1 MSWIRA
7 IAVDL
12 DGTIATDDVIAPEV
26 LDAIKHAQYRGVRML
41 LVTGRTIAALRT
53 GFPGPIED
61 FDAVVAENGGVLMVD
76 GRHRLLA
83 DPVNPS
89 LIQALLGQGIPL
101 QQGEVLVGLS
111 ADHDVAALHEITRLG
126 LDSTLLRNRG
136 QLMILPTGVS
146 KGAGLLIALAGF
158 GLSAHNTLAVGDAEN
173 DHSMFEIA
181 ELAAA
186 PPNALPAV
194 KDHADLI
201 LQAANG
207 QGVAALLTGQLVAGE
222 IRPHSARRQ
231 IRIGE
236 CSDGSDA
243 QVSTIASTILLVGGS
258 GRGKSYLAGV
268 VAEQLIDHA
277 YQILVI
283 DPEGEQAGLAATAG
297 VTSITVKGEADITQ
311 AVETI
316 RAGSSVVLDLS
327 STERCQQSA
336 LLSVLATPIL
346 ALRAETGAPQW
357 VIIDEAHELAGPT
370 GPLRALFDP
379 TAGGHCLVT
388 YHPEQL
394 SAEVLNSADVII
406 SASPPI
412 DQVLGTVNV
421 SAAGLPKAVTG
432 QAMLMRTDRAEAGQ
446 PFMVATRITKHQRH
460 QRKYAELCLPTG
472 RGFRFRPFQGH
483 QLPEARTIDQFSA
496 QLDQIDPDT
505 LGWHMQ
511 RGDLSKWLCEVVQ
524 DRQLGDHVA
533 QLERDLTLRQL
544 AEVQRAKEELATAI
558 ADRYIG

>member
-1 MSWIRA
+1 M
-7 IAVDL
+7 
-12 DGTIATDDVIAPEV
+12 
-26 LDAIKHAQYRGVRML
+26 
-41 LVTGRTIAALRT
+41 
-53 GFPGPIED
+53 
-61 FDAVVAENGGVLMVD
+61 
-76 GRHRLLA
+76 
-83 DPVNPS
+83 
-89 LIQALLGQGIPL
+89 
-101 QQGEVLVGLS
+101 
-111 ADHDVAALHEITRLG
+111 
-126 LDSTLLRNRG
+126 
-136 QLMILPTGVS
+136 
-146 KGAGLLIALAGF
+146 
-158 GLSAHNTLAVGDAEN
+158 
-173 DHSMFEIA
+173 
-181 ELAAA
+181 
-186 PPNALPAV
+186 
-194 KDHADLI
+194 
-201 LQAANG
+201 
-207 QGVAALLTGQLVAGE
+207 
-222 IRPHSARRQ
+222 
-231 IRIGE
+231 
-236 CSDGSDA
+236 
-243 QVSTIASTILLVGGS
+243 STIASTILLVGGG

-297 VTSITVKGEADITQ
+297 VIAITVKGEADITQ

-327 STERCQQSA
+327 STERCQRSA

-421 SAAGLPKAVTG
+421 PAAGLPKAVTG

-446 PFMVATRITKHQRH
+446 PFMVAT
-460 QRKYAELCLPTG
+460 
-472 RGFRFRPFQGH
+472 
-483 QLPEARTIDQFSA
+483 
-496 QLDQIDPDT
+496 
-505 LGWHMQ
+505 
-511 RGDLSKWLCEVVQ
+511 WLCEVVQ

-533 QLERDLTLRQL
+533 RLERDLTLRQQ